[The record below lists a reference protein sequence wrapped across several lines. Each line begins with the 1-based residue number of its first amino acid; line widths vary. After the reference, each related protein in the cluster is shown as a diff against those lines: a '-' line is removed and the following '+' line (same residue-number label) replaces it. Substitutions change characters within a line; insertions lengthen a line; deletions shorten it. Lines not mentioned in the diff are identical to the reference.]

1 MNEIEDNG
9 VTAENNFIN
18 YPFSNQPRNPV
29 FLKIVTEYDL
39 KKHTGF
45 DLIDFDKVN
54 AQTFDDKMT
63 FLQFKQSLAFK
74 YNYEIEEIRIRTMC
88 KLEGSLI
95 KTGEPILNC
104 NETDLGT
111 VIDGLTF
118 MALFVEILSIDTNSN
133 LYDCTN
139 IKPAPHEIYD
149 SNEILLFF
157 KRYEP
162 KTCTLV
168 YQCYINVNVNQK
180 LGSLS
185 SFVASRISKSLS
197 TEIDFYKENYGP
209 DVRQID
215 DNTTLAGNDIESGDI
230 ICFQKKLDPI
240 DAELIRV
247 STVRAYFKKIR
258 LGIEDNEQKQCGV
271 NTLEVKKN
279 RKRKISQIDVGTDTN
294 DVQRP
299 PLKSKRSCNV
309 M

>member
-1 MNEIEDNG
+1 MNESEDN
-9 VTAENNFIN
+9 VATAESDFIN
-18 YPFSNQPRNPV
+18 YPFSTQPRNPV

-63 FLQFKQSLAFK
+63 FLQFKQTLAYK

-88 KLEGSLI
+88 KFEGALI

-104 NETDLGT
+104 NQIELGT
-111 VIDGLTF
+111 VVDGLTF
-118 MALFVEILSIDTNSN
+118 MALFVEILAIDTNSN
-133 LYDCTN
+133 LYDCSN
-139 IKPAPHEIYD
+139 IKPAHETYNPD
-149 SNEILLFF
+149 EILLFF

-162 KTCTLV
+162 KTCTLM
-168 YQCYINVNVNQK
+168 YQCYINVNLNQT
-180 LGSLS
+180 LGSIS

-197 TEIDFYKENYGP
+197 TEIDFYKESYGP

-215 DNTTLAGNDIESGDI
+215 DNITLAGNEIESGDI

-247 STVRAYFKKIR
+247 STVRAYFKKVR
-258 LGIEDNEQKQCGV
+258 LGIEDIEPKQCGV
-271 NTLEVKKN
+271 NTLEVKKI
-279 RKRKISQIDVGTDTN
+279 RKRKISQIDVGTDTD

-299 PLKSKRSCNV
+299 PLKSKRSCNL